1 MRNLGY
7 KRGNAEQYPGAKLLR
22 MGIGDVSLPLCDA
35 VIKVLHEAV
44 YEAFIEDEILPH
56 RGLIFGI

>member
-1 MRNLGY
+1 
-7 KRGNAEQYPGAKLLR
+7 